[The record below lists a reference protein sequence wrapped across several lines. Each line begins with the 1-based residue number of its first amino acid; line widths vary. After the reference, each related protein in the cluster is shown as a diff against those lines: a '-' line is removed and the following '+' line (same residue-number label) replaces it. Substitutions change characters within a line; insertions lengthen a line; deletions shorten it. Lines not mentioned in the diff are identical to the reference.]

1 MTLTL
6 LHKRIKFAENMSI
19 DILASKFM
27 VVIMGYHTFITHS
40 SKRHSFLC
48 PHF

>member
-19 DILASKFM
+19 DGDIG
-27 VVIMGYHTFITHS
+27 VYHTQF
-40 SKRHSFLC
+40 
-48 PHF
+48 

>member
-6 LHKRIKFAENMSI
+6 LHKRTKFAGNMSI

-27 VVIMGYHTFITHS
+27 VVMGI
-40 SKRHSFLC
+40 
-48 PHF
+48 

>member
-19 DILASKFM
+19 DSLASKFM
-27 VVIMGYHTFITHS
+27 VVIGVYHTQF
-40 SKRHSFLC
+40 
-48 PHF
+48 

>member
-6 LHKRIKFAENMSI
+6 LRKRIKFAESMSI

-27 VVIMGYHTFITHS
+27 VVMGI
-40 SKRHSFLC
+40 
-48 PHF
+48 

>member
-6 LHKRIKFAENMSI
+6 LHKRTKFAENMSI

-27 VVIMGYHTFITHS
+27 VVMGT
-40 SKRHSFLC
+40 
-48 PHF
+48 

>member
-6 LHKRIKFAENMSI
+6 LQKRIKFAENMSM

-27 VVIMGYHTFITHS
+27 VVIRIQTFITHS
-40 SKRHSFLC
+40 TKWRSFLC

>member
-6 LHKRIKFAENMSI
+6 LHKRVKFAENMSI
-19 DILASKFM
+19 DILASIFM
-27 VVIMGYHTFITHS
+27 VVMGIQAFITHS
-40 SKRHSFLC
+40 SKWHSFLC